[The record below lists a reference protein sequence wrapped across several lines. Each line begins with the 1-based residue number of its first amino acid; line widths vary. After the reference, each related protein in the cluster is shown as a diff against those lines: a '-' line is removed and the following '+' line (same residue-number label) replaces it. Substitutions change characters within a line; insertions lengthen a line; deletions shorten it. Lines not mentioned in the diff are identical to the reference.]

1 MMLQRMHLHEIQW
14 PMFFLALLLSSIGV
28 AFVYSA
34 TMDPAHPYVWGLQAQ
49 KQLVWLLLS
58 LIACTVVL
66 HVPVQ
71 QWRENAWVLYL
82 GCLMLQLGMWALAGT
97 ALVPIINGAHNWIA
111 LGPVNLQPSEF
122 FKIAVLISCAALGA
136 SNRFEIRRFSHVFI
150 FLSLAGFP
158 ALLLAKEDLGSA
170 LTFLP
175 MALGMLILGG
185 MRLRHLSVI
194 VLLLSGIVWGGVSYL
209 ASNASDS
216 YQWRRIDAWM
226 HPEKYKLEEAFQ
238 TSRSVR
244 SIGSGQLTGKGYGQG
259 DQNLLDWLPEK
270 RTDMIFAVVGEE
282 VGFIGS
288 CLLIGCFLLFGWAG
302 LYTAMH
308 CPDRFGR
315 LLVTGFTCLIIGQMT
330 INISVALGLIPVTGI
345 TLPFISY
352 GGSSL
357 LAVFCGLGVCLAAS
371 AMRAN
376 EFDRD
381 ILV

>member
-1 MMLQRMHLHEIQW
+1 MIFQRVHFAEIQW
-14 PMFFLALLLSSIGV
+14 FMFIVACVLSAIGI

-34 TMDPAHPYVWGLQAQ
+34 TMDPAHPYTWGFQAQ
-49 KQLVWLLLS
+49 KQVAWFIISLV
-58 LIACTVVL
+58 ACMMAM
-66 HVPVQ
+66 HVPVN
-71 QWRENAWVLYL
+71 QWRENAWILYF
-82 GCLMLQLGMWALAGT
+82 GCLFLQLGMWALAGS
-97 ALVPIINGAHNWIA
+97 ALVPIINGASNWIK
-111 LGPVNLQPSEF
+111 LGPVSLQPSEF

-136 SNRFEIRRFSHVFI
+136 STRFEVRSFSHVFM

-185 MRLRHLSVI
+185 MRLRHLAI
-194 VLLLSGIVWGGVSYL
+194 ICLLLTSIVWTGVSFL
-209 ASNASDS
+209 ASNHSES

-238 TSRSVR
+238 TSRSMR
-244 SIGSGQLTGKGYGQG
+244 SIGSGQLTGKGFGEG

-282 VGFIGS
+282 IGFIGS
-288 CLLIGCFLLFGWAG
+288 TLVIGIFLLFGWAG
-302 LYTAMH
+302 LYTAMQCH
-308 CPDRFGR
+308 DRFARYIIG
-315 LLVTGFTCLIIGQMT
+315 GFTCLVIGQMS

-345 TLPFISY
+345 TLPFFSY

-357 LAVFCGLGVCLAAS
+357 LATFCGLGVCLAAS
-371 AMRAN
+371 ASRAN
-376 EFDRD
+376 EFSRD
-381 ILV
+381 VLE